1 MTGRRVAMLA
11 GAVALLAGCRSEP
24 VTWRVPMHDVL
35 LLHDTLSW
43 GQLVPDTLWEEG
55 EEGLRLHIQATRTLF
70 DADALVPTLD
80 TAWTDAFSLPFTGGP
95 IPVAPGTPLWQE
107 EEQVPF
113 NIPEVGLRRVR
124 LGGGVLRLRVS
135 STVQGP
141 LAVRYALEGAEF
153 PPETNGGS
161 PDIELTVEA
170 DTVEVSLDLAGV
182 VLDLDGPD
190 GLQFGKLATSWSI
203 GVPDNA
209 AEPVGVFG
217 SDQLALTVELA
228 GLEVAQVEGQFDTQ
242 ALTVA
247 DTLVLDALAGLQ
259 ELELGWTGMDI
270 DLTVRNTTGLDLNT
284 TLNAVDRIDSAE
296 GLADSMPLEDAAI
309 GSPVWLARAG
319 LAGQGGMDTWQ
330 LTPTEADFAFS
341 SDAGNLAAFLASVP
355 DALAWDVTLEVN
367 PLGDVS
373 GGFDRVD
380 LTRLPEVDL
389 EVTAPLSLSASR
401 AVWVDTLDLVP
412 PEWLDYAG
420 FLNLEAEST
429 LPVGATL
436 KLELVDLP
444 ESLTLFGTV
453 FGPYW
458 WIFDE
463 LVVWPG
469 SGDPNAPVAVTTSV
483 DFMQPH
489 FEALRLGARLRVE
502 VELETPEGEA
512 DFRADQRVVLRGLL
526 NGDAQISIE

>member
-1 MTGRRVAMLA
+1 M
-11 GAVALLAGCRSEP
+11 
-24 VTWRVPMHDVL
+24 
-35 LLHDTLSW
+35 
-43 GQLVPDTLWEEG
+43 
-55 EEGLRLHIQATRTLF
+55 
-70 DADALVPTLD
+70 
-80 TAWTDAFSLPFTGGP
+80 
-95 IPVAPGTPLWQE
+95 
-107 EEQVPF
+107 
-113 NIPEVGLRRVR
+113 
-124 LGGGVLRLRVS
+124 
-135 STVQGP
+135 
-141 LAVRYALEGAEF
+141 
-153 PPETNGGS
+153 
-161 PDIELTVEA
+161 
-170 DTVEVSLDLAGV
+170 
-182 VLDLDGPD
+182 
-190 GLQFGKLATSWSI
+190 
-203 GVPDNA
+203 
-209 AEPVGVFG
+209 
-217 SDQLALTVELA
+217 
-228 GLEVAQVEGQFDTQ
+228 
-242 ALTVA
+242 
-247 DTLVLDALAGLQ
+247 
-259 ELELGWTGMDI
+259 
-270 DLTVRNTTGLDLNT
+270 
-284 TLNAVDRIDSAE
+284 
-296 GLADSMPLEDAAI
+296 
-309 GSPVWLARAG
+309 WLARAG

-453 FGPYW
+453 FGPHW

-512 DFRADQRVVLRGLL
+512 EFRADQRVVLRGLL

>member
-55 EEGLRLHIQATRTLF
+55 EEGLRLHIQATRSLF

-190 GLQFGKLATSWSI
+190 GLQFGKLATGWSI

-217 SDQLALTVELA
+217 SDQLSLTVELA

-247 DTLVLDALAGLQ
+247 DTLVLDDLAGLQ
-259 ELELGWTGMDI
+259 ELELGWTGMDS
-270 DLTVRNTTGLDLNT
+270 DLTVRNTTG
-284 TLNAVDRIDSAE
+284 
-296 GLADSMPLEDAAI
+296 
-309 GSPVWLARAG
+309 
-319 LAGQGGMDTWQ
+319 
-330 LTPTEADFAFS
+330 
-341 SDAGNLAAFLASVP
+341 
-355 DALAWDVTLEVN
+355 
-367 PLGDVS
+367 
-373 GGFDRVD
+373 
-380 LTRLPEVDL
+380 
-389 EVTAPLSLSASR
+389 
-401 AVWVDTLDLVP
+401 
-412 PEWLDYAG
+412 
-420 FLNLEAEST
+420 
-429 LPVGATL
+429 
-436 KLELVDLP
+436 
-444 ESLTLFGTV
+444 
-453 FGPYW
+453 
-458 WIFDE
+458 
-463 LVVWPG
+463 
-469 SGDPNAPVAVTTSV
+469 
-483 DFMQPH
+483 
-489 FEALRLGARLRVE
+489 
-502 VELETPEGEA
+502 
-512 DFRADQRVVLRGLL
+512 
-526 NGDAQISIE
+526 